1 MLIKDNCT
9 KSIADENIASTSK
22 EIARVM
28 ATNVSSSLHIVDDLY
43 DSSIEVVV
51 AKNFKNKRKNKIIRF
66 RWKNLNFADS

>member
-9 KSIADENIASTSK
+9 KSIADENIASASK

-51 AKNFKNKRKNKIIRF
+51 AKTSKI
-66 RWKNLNFADS
+66 KKKQNN

>member
-51 AKNFKNKRKNKIIRF
+51 AKTSKI
-66 RWKNLNFADS
+66 KKKQNN

>member
-1 MLIKDNCT
+1 MLIKDNYT

-22 EIARVM
+22 EIARVV

-51 AKNFKNKRKNKIIRF
+51 AKTSKI
-66 RWKNLNFADS
+66 KKKQNN